1 MDSKKIEALLEKYWS
16 CETSLEEEQIL
27 KDYFLSKEDD
37 KNFPDSAILFQ
48 YFNQEKKKHVE
59 NILSDEE
66 ILTLVQQSE
75 SEQLTEKEQ
84 NVKSQHYLPWFGILS
99 KIAAV
104 LVVVITITFFIYR
117 EQVKEEA
124 VATVLQTDT
133 YEDTQKAYEETMK
146 ALMLISKHLN
156 EGKEQT
162 MKIAVFDEAKETIEE
177 SIIN

>member
-48 YFNQEKKKHVE
+48 YFNQEKKKQVE

-66 ILTLVQQSE
+66 IITRVLKSE
-75 SEQLTEKEQ
+75 SDQINDKEKDV
-84 NVKSQHYLPWFGILS
+84 NTRHYLPWYGTLS

-104 LVVVITITFFIYR
+104 LVVGITITFFIYR
-117 EQVKEEA
+117 DQVKEEA
-124 VATVLQTDT
+124 VASILQTDT

-146 ALMLISKHLN
+146 ALNLISKQLN
-156 EGKEQT
+156 VGKEQT
-162 MKIAVFDEAKETIEE
+162 MKLTKFSEAQEVVEKSIA
-177 SIIN
+177 N